1 VVKET
6 FLKSANR
13 KSANSW
19 AHYAIANPQMA
30 NPQIVIINPQI
41 PNPQTSTNAQRDF
54 AEFISDRLL
63 FPPVPIIYSWYIHTS
78 TTYFLGQLEGATMY

>member
-63 FPPVPIIYSWYIHTS
+63 FPPVPIIYTAGTYIRVQHIFWDS
-78 TTYFLGQLEGATMY
+78 